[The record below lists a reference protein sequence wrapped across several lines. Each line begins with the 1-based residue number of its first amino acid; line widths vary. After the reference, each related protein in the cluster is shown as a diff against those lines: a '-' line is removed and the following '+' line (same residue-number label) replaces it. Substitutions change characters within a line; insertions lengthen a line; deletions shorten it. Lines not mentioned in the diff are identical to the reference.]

1 MKTTRRDILA
11 GATTL
16 ATAAGLGL
24 PASAQANKVMVVA
37 CNSEIPS
44 FDPHVS
50 SGYASSMLMRNIYSS
65 LVTAGGNPSRI
76 EPQIAKSWTVSP
88 DGLTYVFDIDQTAR
102 FHDGSPITSE
112 DVVYSFRRL
121 IRLGRG
127 GAWMV
132 SGILDQDSMKAD
144 GPHKVVFT
152 LRKPFAAFLQVL
164 PWMSVIN
171 AKLIEANKGNDDGQA
186 YFVNNAPGSGA
197 FALGRSEPGNL
208 FEFRRVKDGWRKGG
222 GNLDAYIWKIVRET
236 TTQRLMM
243 QQGQAHAALDL
254 TSEDID
260 ALKGRSGVNLILESD
275 YRTFTI
281 KMNCRKGPLADVNL
295 RRAISYAY
303 DYDAMLQIAGYA
315 DLMQGPLPTGIFGFD
330 PSLAVPRRDLAKAKE
345 HLAKSAY
352 ANGGLKLKAAY
363 ITGLEQERRWCL
375 VLLDNLRALN
385 IELDVVSTA
394 WTDAV
399 ASARSP
405 DTVADFFCVY
415 QSVNYADP
423 DNIVYAAHHSS
434 RNGTWNNP
442 TYGNTEV
449 DRLIED
455 GRLATDEAKRKE
467 IYARMQGMIVADAPD
482 IFGVLEKRKMAI
494 RNNVRN
500 YEFTPIAA
508 NAFDFFPLSLA

>member
-1 MKTTRRDILA
+1 MKLKRREILA
-11 GATTL
+11 
-16 ATAAGLGL
+16 AAGAAAAGGAIVL
-24 PASAQANKVMVVA
+24 PTSAQANRVMVVA

-50 SGYASSMLMRNIYSS
+50 SGYASSMLMRNVYSS
-65 LVTAGGNPSRI
+65 LVTAVGTPARI
-76 EPQIAKSWTVSP
+76 EPQVARSWTISP
-88 DGLTYVFDIDQTAR
+88 DGLVYSFELDQTAR
-102 FHDGSPITSE
+102 FHDGTPVTAD

-132 SGILDQDSMKAD
+132 AGLLDQDSIKAD
-144 GPHKVVFT
+144 GPHRAVFT
-152 LRKPFAAFLQVL
+152 LKKPFAAFLQVL

-171 AKLIEANKGNDDGQA
+171 AKLIEANKGADDGQA

-197 FALGRSEPGNL
+197 FMLTRSEPGNL
-208 FEFRRVKDGWRKGG
+208 FEFRRVKDSWRKGG
-222 GNLDAYIWKIVRET
+222 GNLDAYIWKITRET

-260 ALKGRSGVNLILESD
+260 ALKGRAGVSLILESD

-281 KMNCRKGPLADVNL
+281 KMNCKKGPLADVNL
-295 RRAISYAY
+295 RRAIAYAY

-315 DLMQGPLPTGIFGFD
+315 DLMKGPLPTGIFGFD
-330 PSLAVPRRDLAKAKE
+330 PSLEVPRRDLAKAKE
-345 HLAKSAY
+345 HLAKSSHP
-352 ANGGLKLKAAY
+352 NGGIKLKAAY

-405 DTVADFFCVY
+405 DLVADFFCVY

-423 DNIVYAAHHSS
+423 DNIAYAAHHSS

-442 TYGNTEV
+442 TYGNPEV
-449 DRLIED
+449 DRLIEE
-455 GRLATDEAKRKE
+455 GRLATDATKRTE
-467 IYARMQGMIVADAPD
+467 IYARLQRVIIADAPD
-482 IFGVLEKRKMAI
+482 IFGVLEKRKMAL
-494 RNNVRN
+494 RSNVRN